1 MTVKD
6 YRTIR
11 TFPAFKNHQG
21 KTTWDEIKFPENCNR
36 VQIGST
42 SGVLY
47 VTHDGTDDAAVGGA
61 NTDKAFIPQNNYLTF
76 HLGRGSSRDNV
87 LYVAGSTGTP
97 DISIILEEI

>member
-1 MTVKD
+1 MTVQD

-21 KTTWDEIKFPENCNR
+21 KTTWDEIKFPENCSR

-47 VTHDGTDDAAVGGA
+47 VTHDATDDDTVGGA

-76 HLGRGSSRDNV
+76 QLGRGSSKDSV
-87 LYVAGSTGTP
+87 LYVAGSAGTP
-97 DISIILEEI
+97 DISIILEEL